1 VHQAVLT
8 LRDVEGL
15 DAPEVCAL
23 LELSD
28 GNQRV
33 ILHRARARVRADLA
47 RYFEEPA

>member
-1 VHQAVLT
+1 MLF
-8 LRDVEGL
+8 RSVEGL

-23 LELSD
+23 LDLSD